1 MRSPR
6 PPARIASVTL
16 SSIIALFLRWRL
28 SSGYLQ
34 VLLPTLLIFLR
45 INLGV
50 PGVPLGRV
58 IVLFRIHFL
67 PPRLVFPAQSAMD
80 LPQHRHTPSAPGSGR
95 QALGNLR
102 RGLRFFHFA
111 EVLDLPQRNVKAETD
126 RVIGLECHIS
136 IVSGKTA
143 KN

>member
-16 SSIIALFLRWRL
+16 SSFIALFLRWRL

-58 IVLFRIHFL
+58 LVLCRIHFL
-67 PPRLVFPAQSAMD
+67 PPGLVLPAQAAMG
-80 LPQHRHTPSAPGSGR
+80 LPQHPHSPSAPGSGR

-102 RGLRFFHFA
+102 PGLPFSHFA
-111 EVLDLPQRNVKAETD
+111 EVLNLPQRTVKA
-126 RVIGLECHIS
+126 
-136 IVSGKTA
+136 
-143 KN
+143 